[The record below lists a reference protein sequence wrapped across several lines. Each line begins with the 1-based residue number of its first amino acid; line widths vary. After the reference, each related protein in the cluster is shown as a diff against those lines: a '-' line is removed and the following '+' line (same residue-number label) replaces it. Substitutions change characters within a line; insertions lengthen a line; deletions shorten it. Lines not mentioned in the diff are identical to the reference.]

1 MKTEQEKMFE
11 NAINKKTEKSPEKT
25 ETKKTNMLLAAFMMF
40 MLPIMLVF
48 LGVFLGGYIG
58 KSMET
63 SIRTF
68 QIGGGVV
75 GFILAVIIIKLFDK
89 SAVIDKD
96 AEVIHWDDM

>member
-11 NAINKKTEKSPEKT
+11 NVINKKTEKSPKKT

-40 MLPIMLVF
+40 ILPIMLIS
-48 LGVFLGGYIG
+48 LGVFLGGYMG
-58 KSMET
+58 KSMGA

-68 QIGGGVV
+68 QIAGGVV
-75 GFILAVIIIKLFDK
+75 AFILAVIIIKLFDK